1 MIEKSRQRFGS
12 VSPPGRMRGLSLVEI
27 MVALVIGMLT
37 LAGLLTLFT
46 QNKRTF
52 MQDEQFV
59 RMQDNARFALAELE
73 KDLAMAGFWGDLLNP
88 AGIVGDDDSLSI
100 ATDCGPGGIED
111 WMYQILDPVSGQ
123 SSALTHLDNATGLAA
138 TGSHSCIDAAEIV
151 AGSDVVAIKRL
162 EGRELAGAMIPSRVY
177 LRTNGTVGL
186 LYKEPMSASPPITI
200 DPPFSQWRYS
210 PRIYFIRDFSEAP
223 GDGIPALCRKVLVAA
238 AGPGMASE
246 CLASGVEDLQI
257 EFGLDEDGDGRPDTF
272 LSNPTLA
279 QMQLAVSARIELLA
293 RTAEPDPRFVNDSTY
308 RLGNAPA
315 YTPNDNFRRRVYT
328 TTVYIRNLSHLRRL
342 GS

>member
-1 MIEKSRQRFGS
+1 MIDMSTLRHRR
-12 VSPPGRMRGLSLVEI
+12 VPSPARMRGLSLVEI

-59 RMQDNARFALAELE
+59 RMQDNARFALSELE
-73 KDLAMAGFWGDLLNP
+73 KDLAMAGFWGDMFNP
-88 AGIVGDDDSLSI
+88 AGIVRDDDSLVL
-100 ATDCGPGGIED
+100 ATDCGPGAIED
-111 WMYQILDPVSGQ
+111 WMYQILDPVSGE

-138 TGSHSCIDAAEIV
+138 TASHTCIDAAEVV
-151 AGSDVVAIKRL
+151 AGSDVVGIKRL
-162 EGRELAGAMIPSRVY
+162 EGRELAGPLVPSRVY
-177 LRTNGTVGL
+177 LRTNGTVGV
-186 LYKEPMSASPPITI
+186 LYQEPMSATPPVTI
-200 DPPFSQWRYS
+200 GPPFTQWRYS
-210 PRIYFIRDFSEAP
+210 PRIYYVRDFSEVP
-223 GDGIPALCRKVLVAA
+223 GDGIPALCRKVLDGG
-238 AGPGMASE
+238 AGPGMVSE
-246 CLASGVEDLQI
+246 CLASGVERLQV
-257 EFGLDEDGDGRPDTF
+257 EFGLDEDGDGRPDSF
-272 LSNPTLA
+272 LANPTLA
-279 QMQLAVSARIELLA
+279 QMQLAVTARIELLA